1 MALLFM
7 FDTIGSHMETYFTTQ
22 KSFTTPSKIC
32 GTYLEFEITH
42 GIAGVSPTIQIYNV
56 RDSA

>member
-7 FDTIGSHMETYFTTQ
+7 FDTIESRMETYFTTQ
-22 KSFTTPSKIC
+22 KLFYYALEDLRNLS
-32 GTYLEFEITH
+32 EFEITH
-42 GIAGVSPTIQIYNV
+42 GIAGVSPTTQIYNV